1 MFRLISLFGSY
12 GDKLIQLM
20 FLSHHTV
27 DYYVPQHQRQSVELS
42 NIHTAQR
49 SAINVILSGVL
60 NEKQKYKAPSTSEA
74 FMLAT
79 VETRRKSFRRKF
91 YFPKICKDKFTPT
104 LLPKATD

>member
-42 NIHTAQR
+42 
-49 SAINVILSGVL
+49 
-60 NEKQKYKAPSTSEA
+60 
-74 FMLAT
+74 
-79 VETRRKSFRRKF
+79 
-91 YFPKICKDKFTPT
+91 
-104 LLPKATD
+104 